1 LIAVLAVKVEDI
13 FDGPE
18 VTVFVLLSGCVFDVV
33 EVNSCSP
40 AVVTAVRV
48 SVLRALEA
56 LVTVAVSVFL
66 ATERLDGSRVEALS
80 TEPRRGSRPV
90 LRGGPIRYSGR

>member
-40 AVVTAVRV
+40 AVVTAGAGIGA
-48 SVLRALEA
+48 SALEA
-56 LVTVAVSVFL
+56 LVTV
-66 ATERLDGSRVEALS
+66 
-80 TEPRRGSRPV
+80 P
-90 LRGGPIRYSGR
+90 

>member
-33 EVNSCSP
+33 GKLVFTSGCDGCAGIGASALKRWSP
-40 AVVTAVRV
+40 
-48 SVLRALEA
+48 L
-56 LVTVAVSVFL
+56 
-66 ATERLDGSRVEALS
+66 
-80 TEPRRGSRPV
+80 P
-90 LRGGPIRYSGR
+90 